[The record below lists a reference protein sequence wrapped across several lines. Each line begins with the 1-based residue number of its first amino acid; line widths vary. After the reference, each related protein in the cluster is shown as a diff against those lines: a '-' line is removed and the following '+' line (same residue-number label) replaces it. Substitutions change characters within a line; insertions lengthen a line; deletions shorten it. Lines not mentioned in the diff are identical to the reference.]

1 MEKHIVRV
9 LSAGLVTHNV
19 KRFVVEKPAGYTFV
33 PGQATDVAINK
44 PGLENELRPFTF
56 TSTNDQDYLEFTIKI
71 YDTHEGVTAKLRN
84 INAGDELIIHEV
96 FGAIHYQGPGL
107 FLAGGAGIT
116 PFIAILRQLKL
127 QGKLA
132 GNVLFFAN
140 RTENDIIYKDELY
153 DMLGENY
160 LDVLSNPIAPQPGA
174 FIEMKMLKERVL
186 KGTQFYYICGP
197 DKFTDI
203 MVDDL
208 TALGVRKHQII
219 IEQ

>member
-1 MEKHIVRV
+1 MEKHIVKV
-9 LSAGLVTHNV
+9 VETELVTHNV
-19 KRFVVEKPAGYTFV
+19 KRFAVEKPAGYTFI

-56 TSTNDQDYLEFTIKI
+56 TNTNNQEYLEFTIKI
-71 YDTHEGVTAKLRN
+71 YDTHEGITAKLRDVN
-84 INAGDELIIHEV
+84 KGDELIIHEV
-96 FGAIHYQGPGL
+96 FGAIHYKGPGL

-116 PFIAILRQLKL
+116 PFVAIFRQLRL
-127 QGKLA
+127 QGELA

-140 RTENDIIYKDELY
+140 RTENDIIYKDELRE
-153 DMLGENY
+153 MLGENY
-160 LDVLSNPIAPQPGA
+160 LDVLSNPISPQPGA
-174 FIEMKMLKERVL
+174 FIEMKMLKEQVL

-203 MVDDL
+203 MVEDL
-208 TALGVRKHQII
+208 TALGVRKHQIV